1 MGRVIEEK
9 IKIPLS
15 ELILKSKKIKGEIN
29 VNFNKKKK
37 DKFEITLE
45 STKKNDVSSSS

>member
-15 ELILKSKKIKGEIN
+15 ELILKSKKIKVEKN
-29 VNFNKKKK
+29 VNFNKKK

-45 STKKNDVSSSS
+45 STKKNDVSLSS